1 MNSSARP
8 ADLNLANWDLGG
20 PVSEWSYQHTDKLF
34 PTERLVPA
42 MTASPTTQ
50 PIATDAPPELAHDLE
65 SGRVH
70 GITILA
76 GGQAV
81 FRWPQKPAGPHLL
94 MSVSKVFVSLAIG
107 ILVDQGKLDYTDA
120 VRDYLPEL
128 GEQWEPCLVQHL
140 LDMTSGVDCP
150 EVGDPGAYSDPEHP
164 FYQFE
169 ASLGWRPAGRSVSP
183 YDLVLGYN

>member
-8 ADLNLANWDLGG
+8 ADLKLANWDLGG
-20 PVSEWSYQHTDKLF
+20 PVSEWSYRHTDKLF
-34 PTERLVPA
+34 PTVRLVPPT
-42 MTASPTTQ
+42 TASASPQ
-50 PIATDAPPELAHDLE
+50 PIETDAPPELVGDLE

-76 GGQAV
+76 GSQAV
-81 FRWPQKPAGPHLL
+81 FRWPDEPAGPHLL

-107 ILVDQGKLDYTDA
+107 ILADQRDLDYRNP
-120 VRDYLPEL
+120 VREYLPEL

-164 FYQFE
+164 FYI
-169 ASLGWRPAGRSVSP
+169 RS
-183 YDLVLGYN
+183 